1 MKIPLNDIQIIYEK
15 LIADINVAK
24 VSVVMFTALDVD
36 ALCTLK
42 IISVLSSL
50 INIEVAQELKYRIQS
65 ISSFY
70 VHLTGTKNL
79 GLPFF

>member
-24 VSVVMFTALDVD
+24 VSVGMFTALDVD

-42 IISVLSSL
+42 IISVKHG
-50 INIEVAQELKYRIQS
+50 NILEIAQELKHRIQNLPC
-65 ISSFY
+65 FH
-70 VHLTGTKNL
+70 VHRIRAKNRR
-79 GLPFF
+79 LPFF

>member
-42 IISVLSSL
+42 IITVKH
-50 INIEVAQELKYRIQS
+50 A
-65 ISSFY
+65 
-70 VHLTGTKNL
+70 
-79 GLPFF
+79 

>member
-15 LIADINVAK
+15 LIAEINIAK

-42 IISVLSSL
+42 IISVLH
-50 INIEVAQELKYRIQS
+50 A
-65 ISSFY
+65 
-70 VHLTGTKNL
+70 
-79 GLPFF
+79 

>member
-42 IISVLSSL
+42 IISVKTP
-50 INIEVAQELKYRIQS
+50 INIEIAQELKYRIQS
-65 ISSFY
+65 LPCFY
-70 VHLTGTKNL
+70 VH
-79 GLPFF
+79 